1 MNSIIN
7 ITFII
12 GIILAV
18 IGIYI
23 GFKVGLTKGISHL
36 VALVV
41 TVLTL
46 MLILMLTASIR
57 AGQSRNSIITLII
70 LVILGT
76 VYGVVKFLLK
86 SAHKVSELPLLH
98 QLDKIAGILVGLLW
112 MSIIYMVIISLSY
125 RGLFGAFGDMVV
137 ADVEKSEILMVL
149 NKYNLLMPR

>member
-1 MNSIIN
+1 MSSIN

-18 IGIYI
+18 VGIRGGYKI
-23 GFKVGLTKGISHL
+23 GLTKGISHL

-41 TVLTL
+41 TLITL
-46 MLILMLTASIR
+46 MLILMLMASIH
-57 AGQSRNSIITLII
+57 AGQSRNSIITIII

-98 QLDKIAGILVGLLW
+98 QLDKIAGILIGLLW
-112 MSIIYMVIISLSY
+112 VGMLYMVIIALSY
-125 RGLFGAFGDMVV
+125 RGFWGSFGTMIME
-137 ADVEKSEILMVL
+137 DVKNSEILTL
-149 NKYNLLMPR
+149 INSYNIMMPK